1 MPNKKI
7 SDLTA
12 KGAILAANDLIE
24 IAESDGQGGYNS
36 KSVTGSNV
44 LSSKQDT
51 LVSGTNIKTINSTTL
66 LGAGDF
72 ALQPTLQSGT
82 NIKTIN
88 STTLLGA
95 GDVAVQPTLVSGTN
109 IKTVNNTT
117 LLGSGNIAVQ
127 DPITLTTTGSSGA
140 STLIGTT
147 LNIPQYSGATP
158 SGVSGA
164 IQFTDGTNFSSDATN
179 LFFDNTNDR
188 LGVGQNVPT
197 ARVHIKGTGATT
209 ATTSLLV
216 ENSGGTASL
225 QCTDDLSVFSH
236 GKGAVA
242 TNTVYGKGALQG
254 TTVTGANNVAIGVS
268 AFGACST
275 GNTSVAIGS
284 DAMKLAQTTQ
294 FSVAIGYSALSST
307 TGTQSNV
314 AIGYDALKIC
324 TNSNNTAIGFQ
335 AGVNI
340 SSGGGNTF
348 VGKDSGKTFA
358 TGSNNIAIGNGQTG
372 AAGIAGTI
380 MIGVGDTATGSNQCR
395 FGSTT
400 VAAGAVTAEVVAQA
414 NTWSVFI
421 NGVARKILLA

>member
-36 KSVTGSNV
+36 KSVTGANV

-51 LVSGTNIKTINSTTL
+51 LQSGTNIKTINSTTL

-242 TNTVYGKGALQG
+242 TNTVYGKGAFQG
-254 TTVTGANNVAIGVS
+254 TTPSGA
-268 AFGACST
+268 
-275 GNTSVAIGS
+275 
-284 DAMKLAQTTQ
+284 D
-294 FSVAIGYSALSST
+294 
-307 TGTQSNV
+307 
-314 AIGYDALKIC
+314 
-324 TNSNNTAIGFQ
+324 NTAIGLNALALNTSGTRNTAVGSGALDANT
-335 AGVNI
+335 AGFDNTAVGSNALGAA
-340 SSGGGNTF
+340 SGSNNNNTA
-348 VGKDSGKTFA
+348 VGKDSLNAVTSGLSNTAIGSLSGKILT
-358 TGSNNIAIGNGQTG
+358 TGSNNIAIGYNQAFATNTS
-372 AAGIAGTI
+372 GTI
-380 MIGVGDTATGSNQCR
+380 MIGVGDTATNSNQCR
-395 FGSTT
+395 FGSATINAGT
-400 VAAGAVTAEVVAQA
+400 VAAEVNTSA
-414 NTWSVFI
+414 NVWNVFI

>member
-1 MPNKKI
+1 MPNTKI

-12 KGAILAANDLIE
+12 KGASLAATDLIE
-24 IAESDGQGGYNS
+24 ISESNGQGGYNS
-36 KSVTGSNV
+36 KSVTGANV

-51 LVSGTNIKTINSTTL
+51 LVSGTNIKTINS
-66 LGAGDF
+66 
-72 ALQPTLQSGT
+72 S
-82 NIKTIN
+82 
-88 STTLLGA
+88 TLLGA

-109 IKTVNNTT
+109 IKTVNNAT

-127 DPITLTTTGSSGA
+127 NPITLTTTGSSGA

-158 SGVSGA
+158 SGISGA

-216 ENSGGTASL
+216 ENSGGVASL

-236 GKGAVA
+236 GKGATA
-242 TNTVYGKGALQG
+242 SNTVFGKGAFQG
-254 TTVTGANNVAIGVS
+254 TATGAQSTIFGVDAGKVISGGNGNNLFGYQAGLSLGNGGNNVLV
-268 AFGACST
+268 
-275 GNTSVAIGS
+275 GN
-284 DAMKLAQTTQ
+284 
-294 FSVAIGYSALSST
+294 
-307 TGTQSNV
+307 N
-314 AIGYDALKIC
+314 
-324 TNSNNTAIGFQ
+324 

-340 SSGGGNTF
+340 GIGSFNTFIGNSAGGG
-348 VGKDSGKTFA
+348 VIS
-358 TGSNNIAIGNGQTG
+358 GSNNTFIGYNLTG
-372 AAGIAGTI
+372 TSAMAGTI
-380 MIGVGDTATGSNQCR
+380 MIGSGDTATGSNQCR
-395 FGSTT
+395 FGSVGTN
-400 VAAGAVTAEVVAQA
+400 AGAVTAEVVAQA